1 MPEIMV
7 LQVLQP
13 GRGDVRAGE
22 LLVALGRR
30 MGHRRLQADR
40 ETGQARLWVDTNVGD
55 AHDLITDHL
64 DEIAGDWREHLRIAS
79 PPPR

>member
-13 GRGDVRAGE
+13 GRGDARAGE

-30 MGHRRLQADR
+30 MGHRRLQADP
-40 ETGQARLWVDTNVGD
+40 ETGEARLWVETNVGD
-55 AHDLITDHL
+55 GHDVITDHL
-64 DEIAGDWREHLRIAS
+64 DEIAGDWRQHLRIAS
-79 PPPR
+79 LPPR